1 MVHVFSLT
9 QISKAIFWNISK
21 AKIDCKMENKQW
33 NKNIQR
39 LTFYKHLAYY
49 QTLQS
54 SQYATKVHPKIISAI
69 EVVYLF

>member
-1 MVHVFSLT
+1 
-9 QISKAIFWNISK
+9 
-21 AKIDCKMENKQW
+21 MENKQW

-54 SQYATKVHPKIISAI
+54 SQYATKVQPKIISAI